1 MVVNY
6 TRDAS
11 GNTVAVNPATT
22 PQATANEY
30 AGALPVANNT
40 VNTTDQ
46 YIAPAGMPGYS
57 GNKRLVL
64 NPNYKVGA
72 GDLQATTDMNLPTK
86 NPPTNYSGTL
96 NGANASLANPLSQLG
111 YTLDANNNWV
121 YTPPKT
127 DTQPAT
133 NGSPSMA
140 DNIKMALGL
149 MEKPTNMLD
158 AYKKAEADSGIQA
171 KQNLVS
177 SLTGTLNSITAKA
190 EADKLAVTGQG
201 RGIPEVIIGGQ
212 QAQISKEAAI
222 QALPIS
228 AQLSAAQGDLQM
240 AQEHLKTYF
249 DIFKQ
254 DVQNE
259 QDYKNKVAS
268 VVLNYMD
275 KAEQRTYEAT
285 KTEDDRKYQEK
296 RDSINYA
303 QSIAT
308 KALENGQ
315 SSVYKAITSLD
326 PNSPN
331 YNKEVARLGG
341 QIYYPKKAT
350 DNAPTIKSINGVDMQ
365 WDGKKWVTPNT
376 GGATGTGNTL
386 QLAQAEQ
393 SINDISGLIKSPYIR
408 SAVGPTALARFVGRG
423 LDNATGERQ
432 NYIATV
438 EKLRSQLSL
447 DSLIQAK
454 AKGATFGALSD
465 SELRILSASASKL
478 ATWAKTNSKG
488 EVTKY
493 SASEKAFNK
502 ELENINNFAK
512 LDYVKKGGDPLA
524 VGVQVMPNGKYV
536 VQNSD
541 GSYTEL

>member
-1 MVVNY
+1 MVVTY
-6 TRDAS
+6 TKDAS
-11 GNTVAVNPATT
+11 GNTVPVNPSST

-30 AGALPVANNT
+30 AGALPTPNNT

-64 NPNYKVGA
+64 NPNYKVST
-72 GDLQATTDMNLPTK
+72 GDIKPTTDINLPSK
-86 NPPTNYSGTL
+86 NPPTNYNGAIT
-96 NGANASLANPLSQLG
+96 GANASLANPLSQLG

-121 YTPPKT
+121 YTAPKT
-127 DTQPAT
+127 ETTPTT
-133 NGSPSMA
+133 NTPSTL
-140 DNIKMALGL
+140 DNIKTALGL
-149 MEKPTNMLD
+149 MTKPTNMLD
-158 AYKKAEADSGIQA
+158 AYKQAEQDAGIQA

-177 SLTGTLNSITAKA
+177 SLTGQLNSITAKSQ
-190 EADKLAVTGQG
+190 ADQLAVTGQG

-249 DIFKQ
+249 NIFQQDI
-254 DVQNE
+254 QNQ
-259 QDYKNKVAS
+259 QDYQNKVAS
-268 VVLNYMD
+268 VVINYMD
-275 KAEQRTYEAT
+275 KAEQRTYEAK

-315 SSVYKAITSLD
+315 SSIYKAITSLD

-331 YNKEVARLGG
+331 YNKEVARLGS
-341 QIYYPKKAT
+341 QIYIPKKGT
-350 DNAPTIKSINGVDMQ
+350 DNSPTIKSINGVDMQ
-365 WDGKKWVTPNT
+365 WDGKKWVTPTVGGST
-376 GGATGTGNTL
+376 GSGKEL
-386 QLAQAEQ
+386 QLAQSEQ
-393 SINDISGLIKSPYIR
+393 SINDINSLVKSPYIR
-408 SAVGPTALARFVGRG
+408 SAVGPTAIGRFVGRG
-423 LDNATGERQ
+423 LDSLTGERQ

-447 DSLIQAK
+447 DSLINAK

-465 SELRILSASASKL
+465 TEMRILSASASKL
-478 ATWAKTNSKG
+478 GTWAKTNSKG
-488 EVTKY
+488 EVTGY

-502 ELENINNFAK
+502 ELETINNFAK